1 MSDDVH
7 RIIIQTRAPKGNFP
21 GRVIEGW
28 YCVNADNFVVLCDEA
43 GKPID
48 GMKEH
53 LEPGGLDARL
63 IASRMLRRR
72 QNASGPSGGF
82 NDRLVYPKLRF

>member
-1 MSDDVH
+1 MSDGVE
-7 RIIIQTRAPKGNFP
+7 RITIQLRAPRGKDHGKVAI
-21 GRVIEGW
+21 GYYVI
-28 YCVNADNFVVLCDEA
+28 NPDNDVVLCDES

-48 GMKEH
+48 GMKQH

-72 QNASGPSGGF
+72 QNASGGPSGF
-82 NDRLVYPKLRF
+82 SDRLVYPKLRF

>member
-1 MSDDVH
+1 MSDGVE
-7 RIIIQTRAPKGNFP
+7 RITIQLRPPKGNFP
-21 GRVIEGW
+21 GKIAIGYYV
-28 YCVNADNFVVLCDEA
+28 VNPDNDVVLCDES

-72 QNASGPSGGF
+72 QSASGPSGF
-82 NDRLVYPKLRF
+82 SDRLAYPKLRY